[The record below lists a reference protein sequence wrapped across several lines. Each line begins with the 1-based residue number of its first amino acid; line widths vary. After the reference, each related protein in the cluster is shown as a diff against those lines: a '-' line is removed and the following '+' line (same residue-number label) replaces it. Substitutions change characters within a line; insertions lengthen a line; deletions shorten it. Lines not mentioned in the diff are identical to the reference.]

1 MTAVWRGV
9 ILSVLSLLSLAR
21 SDTCEETATSF
32 IQLAPPTLSPAGQ
45 PRFCILDRPPPAEE
59 FIIRFE
65 DAVERHAIYDFI
77 AVERDNPTTVLEGLD
92 PYDASYSPTYPQMLK
107 ADIACTSVVVG
118 CLNSS
123 RKVAWSK
130 VRTMWFNAYPCS
142 SGQCNFT
149 SVLED
154 PEAQASLDGTFMGR
168 LIMGPADIPHL
179 SEFSLSTVLGRG
191 WFRYLF
197 FSANDELDLLHWPPH
212 SSPEKST
219 KIETLPQ
226 GLSLQY
232 LRGRERALLDAAK
245 AANLSAKRGI
255 LGAWDVRMGK
265 TTLPGFARDRTDI
278 DTWVNTSGSF
288 VDRRSIDPME
298 YFAEL
303 SKYRFLV
310 APEGVGIQS
319 SKFLE
324 ALVVQTIPI
333 TIRFKS
339 FQDLRDYG
347 YPMVVVDSWDEI
359 TPESLDRWWAQLSPK
374 LEDSRWLSTVEGQES
389 LLYGTCYDS
398 M

>member
-1 MTAVWRGV
+1 
-9 ILSVLSLLSLAR
+9 
-21 SDTCEETATSF
+21 
-32 IQLAPPTLSPAGQ
+32 
-45 PRFCILDRPPPAEE
+45 
-59 FIIRFE
+59 
-65 DAVERHAIYDFI
+65 
-77 AVERDNPTTVLEGLD
+77 
-92 PYDASYSPTYPQMLK
+92 
-107 ADIACTSVVVG
+107 
-118 CLNSS
+118 
-123 RKVAWSK
+123 
-130 VRTMWFNAYPCS
+130 
-142 SGQCNFT
+142 
-149 SVLED
+149 
-154 PEAQASLDGTFMGR
+154 
-168 LIMGPADIPHL
+168 MGPEDTPHL
-179 SEFSLSTVLGRG
+179 SEIDLSTVLGRG

-226 GLSLQY
+226 GLNLNY

-255 LGAWDVRMGK
+255 LGAWDVRTHK
-265 TTLPGFARDRTDI
+265 TTDPRFARDRTDI